1 MSVLIYCSFK
11 SVNGDLKIVYKCPLF
26 YIVVKSEDDDLK
38 NIFKCPSKFI
48 GIFLVFKTELD
59 YADQFQIPPHKDRTK
74 INCHLAMHLE
84 WKTSPNNKSFSIR
97 KKIIAA
103 FFSNLYFFRWNKT
116 FSSLDDWWLEMRF
129 LSGIK
134 IAQAFL
140 WDEGNNLSQKTV
152 FKATV
157 LIITYDGHTAKSL
170 SEVYIY
176 LPSWSPVASITRL
189 KTWIK
194 TKKSIKT
201 E

>member
-103 FFSNLYFFRWNKT
+103 FFSNLYFFRWNKNVFLVGWLMT
-116 FSSLDDWWLEMRF
+116 GDEISFRNKDSSSFLMRWR
-129 LSGIK
+129 
-134 IAQAFL
+134 Q
-140 WDEGNNLSQKTV
+140 
-152 FKATV
+152 
-157 LIITYDGHTAKSL
+157 
-170 SEVYIY
+170 
-176 LPSWSPVASITRL
+176 
-189 KTWIK
+189 
-194 TKKSIKT
+194 
-201 E
+201 